1 MVDCALPFGGD
12 DPVPVPHLD
21 PVTSN
26 QGKALTIEIELSS
39 SCTMSMDDDRCD
51 HIQPAFSPLLCL
63 SGQAPRHLGMGCVLR
78 RACCCCA
85 SFVGHT
91 S

>member
-39 SCTMSMDDDRCD
+39 SCTMSMDDDRCGP
-51 HIQPAFSPLLCL
+51 HSACLLASALLIGAGASP
-63 SGQAPRHLGMGCVLR
+63 SGHGLRAAPRVLLLR
-78 RACCCCA
+78 
-85 SFVGHT
+85 
-91 S
+91 